1 MNQAAT
7 QPVRGAGLDDP
18 SEKAVYR
25 KVTLRL
31 IPFLFICQVVAALDR
46 MNVGYAQL
54 QMKQDLGFSDLIYG
68 TGASVFFLA
77 YFLFEVPS
85 NMLLERIGARKTIT
99 RIMFI
104 WGLVSAA
111 TLLVNTPAQFYFVRF
126 LLGVFEAGFFPG
138 VLLYLTYWYPQKQ
151 RGRIS
156 GYFISSIIVAG
167 ILAGP
172 ISGSIMSGMN
182 GVSGMKGW
190 QWMFLLE
197 GLPATLLGIIAWF
210 YLDDKPADARWL
222 NEKERAVLTAKIE
235 ADRAIQT
242 GVEHTG
248 LGRVFRDS
256 RVWIM
261 AFIYFAYLCG
271 SYTLAFWLPLMIKDL
286 GVMDVKRIG
295 MLSAIPPLAGLVMMN
310 WYGRRS
316 DVMGERRWHFALAV
330 FLAGITLA
338 LSTLTPGSLFI
349 SMLLLTIAVAFLS
362 GSVPVFWAV
371 PPAYLSERGAA
382 VGIALVTCV
391 GQLGGVVAG
400 AYMGWIRN
408 TTGSGAIGLYTMAAL
423 LIVAGVLMIVCVPVR
438 LLREAAARKAA

>member
-1 MNQAAT
+1 MKTAGT
-7 QPVRGAGLDDP
+7 QSVAEPGLPDLE
-18 SEKAVYR
+18 EKAVYR
-25 KVTLRL
+25 KITIRL
-31 IPFLFICQVVAALDR
+31 IPFLFICQVMAALDR

-111 TLLVNTPAQFYFVRF
+111 TMLVNTPAQFYFVRF
-126 LLGVFEAGFFPG
+126 LLGIFEAGFFPG

-172 ISGSIMSGMN
+172 ISGFIMAGMN
-182 GVSGMKGW
+182 GTAGLKGW

-197 GLPATLLGIIAWF
+197 GLPATVLGIIAWF
-210 YLDDKPADARWL
+210 YLDDRPENARWL
-222 NEKERAVLTAKIE
+222 NERERKIIIQKIE
-235 ADRAIQT
+235 ADRAIKT
-242 GVEHTG
+242 GVEHSG
-248 LGRVFRDS
+248 IWKVFGDS
-256 RVWIM
+256 KVWIM

-271 SYTLAFWLPLMIKDL
+271 SYTMAFWLPIMIQDL
-286 GVMDVKRIG
+286 GVADVKRIG
-295 MLSAIPPLAGLVMMN
+295 LLSAIPALAGLVMMN
-310 WYGRRS
+310 WYGRHS
-316 DVMGERRWHFALAV
+316 DIKRERRWHFAIAV
-330 FLAGITLA
+330 FVTGLTLS
-338 LSTLTPGSLFI
+338 LSTLTSSSLLISMFLFI
-349 SMLLLTIAVAFLS
+349 IAVAFLS
-362 GSVPVFWAV
+362 GSVSVFWAV

-400 AYMGWIRN
+400 AFMGWVRN
-408 TTGSGAIGLYTMAAL
+408 TTGSGAYGLYVISGLM
-423 LIVAGVLMIVCVPVR
+423 IIAGVLMIVCVPVR
-438 LLREAAARKAA
+438 LLREHGGQEPP

>member
-1 MNQAAT
+1 
-7 QPVRGAGLDDP
+7 
-18 SEKAVYR
+18 
-25 KVTLRL
+25 
-31 IPFLFICQVVAALDR
+31 

-111 TLLVNTPAQFYFVRF
+111 TMLVSTPAQFYFVRF

-138 VLLYLTYWYPQKQ
+138 VLLYLTYWYPQQQ
-151 RGRIS
+151 RGRIT

-172 ISGSIMSGMN
+172 VSGFIMAGMN
-182 GVSGMKGW
+182 GMSGLKGW

-197 GLPATLLGIIAWF
+197 GLPATLLGIIAWL
-210 YLDDKPADARWL
+210 YLDDRPANASWL
-222 NEKERAVLTAKIE
+222 NDRERALLTRKIE
-235 ADRAIQT
+235 ADRAIKT
-242 GVEHTG
+242 GVEHSG
-248 LGRVFRDS
+248 IGKVFGDS
-256 RVWIM
+256 RVWVM
-261 AFIYFAYLCG
+261 AFIYFAYLCA
-271 SYTLAFWLPLMIKDL
+271 SYTHAFWLPIMINDL
-286 GVMDVKRIG
+286 GVADVKRIG
-295 MLSAIPPLAGLVMMN
+295 LLSAIPSLAGLVMMN
-310 WYGRRS
+310 WYGRHS
-316 DVMGERRWHFALAV
+316 DLKAERRWHFTLAV
-330 FLAGITLA
+330 FIAGITLT
-338 LSTLTPGSLFI
+338 LSTLTPGSLLI
-349 SMLLLTIAVAFLS
+349 SMVLFIVAAAFLS

-400 AYMGWIRN
+400 AFMGWVRS
-408 TTGSGAIGLYTMAAL
+408 TTGSGALGLYAMTAL
-423 LIVAGVLMIVCVPVR
+423 LILAGLLMIVCVPVR
-438 LLREAAARKAA
+438 LLRERGAVKLGTGLSH

>member
-1 MNQAAT
+1 MPNPAPQSI
-7 QPVRGAGLDDP
+7 VGADLSDP
-18 SEKAVYR
+18 AEKAVYR
-25 KVTLRL
+25 KISIRL
-31 IPFLFICQVVAALDR
+31 IPFLFICQVMAALDR

-68 TGASVFFLA
+68 TGAAVFFLA

-85 NMLLERIGARKTIT
+85 NLLLERIGARKTIT
-99 RIMFI
+99 RIMVI

-111 TLLVNTPAQFYFVRF
+111 TMFVNTPAQFYFVRF

-172 ISGSIMSGMN
+172 ISGFIMAGMN
-182 GVSGMKGW
+182 GTGGLKGW

-210 YLDDKPADARWL
+210 YLDDRPASARWL
-222 NEKERAVLTAKIE
+222 NDRERAILTAKIE

-248 LGRVFRDS
+248 IGKVFRDS

-286 GVMDVKRIG
+286 GVGDIKDIG
-295 MLSAIPPLAGLVMMN
+295 MLAAVPSLAGLAMMN

-316 DVMGERRWHFALAV
+316 DVRGERRWHFAIAV
-330 FLAGITLA
+330 FVAAVTLT
-338 LSTLTPGSLFI
+338 LSTLTSGSLFI
-349 SMLLLTIAVAFLS
+349 SMLLFILAAAFLS
-362 GSVPVFWAV
+362 GSVPVFWTV

-400 AYMGWIRN
+400 AFMGWIRS
-408 TTGSGAIGLYTMAAL
+408 TTGSGAYGLYAIAAL
-423 LIVAGVLMIVCVPVR
+423 MILASVLMIVCVPAR
-438 LLREAAARKAA
+438 LLREHARQKSS